1 MSLLPDYL
9 TPALLLEADSGIEQ
23 GDESRDDSHLKAIVG
38 ERLSIKVES
47 RPHDHCGRNRE

>member
-1 MSLLPDYL
+1 VSLLPDYL